1 VYFAFVMKSIL
12 VPTDFSDC
20 AEEAVKMALAIGKRA
35 CSHIYFLH
43 LFREQ
48 SVVST
53 IPHAGHYDPI
63 ANADEKRADRNL
75 SELVMRAKR
84 SGLEATPVLIHGV
97 DKEEITNY
105 TATCSADLIVMGS
118 HGARGI
124 KDLFM
129 GSNAQYV
136 VRHAAVPA
144 IVVKKIREISE
155 IRNIVFASTFREDMT
170 KPFSRVV
177 DFAKLW
183 NASIDMLFVALN
195 ISQIKEQRGESA
207 MLQIADKFPEISF
220 TRNRIDTNDEE
231 WGIQHFVHMYSTDMI
246 AISKNEYSGAFKI
259 LSRNIAELLVKHEE
273 TPVMVV

>member
-1 VYFAFVMKSIL
+1 
-12 VPTDFSDC
+12 
-20 AEEAVKMALAIGKRA
+20 
-35 CSHIYFLH
+35 
-43 LFREQ
+43 
-48 SVVST
+48 
-53 IPHAGHYDPI
+53 
-63 ANADEKRADRNL
+63 
-75 SELVMRAKR
+75 MRAKR

-124 KDLFM
+124 KELFM

-136 VRHAAVPA
+136 VRHAAVPV

-195 ISQIKEQRGESA
+195 ISQIKEQSGESA